1 MLAFLQRVGL
11 NRGLFGGSSR
21 GWLVVGTAAWLLR
34 TGRRLS
40 RPTEEVVFRQ
50 VLRPGETLRID
61 HTAIGRDGEPVKV
74 KQRR

>member
-11 NRGLFGGSSR
+11 SRGLFSGSSR

-40 RPTEEVVFRQ
+40 RPTEDVVFRQ
-50 VLRPGETLRID
+50 VLRPGDSLRID
-61 HTAIGRDGEPVKV
+61 HTATGRDGKPVKV
-74 KQRR
+74 KRR